1 VDFVLRLPADVKLK
15 GGRSKDLFRSAMS
28 GKLPDNVVH
37 RKKTGFTPP
46 QATWFQGSQSN
57 YLEGVL
63 LSERAL
69 DRGLFRSDFISD
81 VLEGH
86 RSGRTDRRLLIWTLL
101 CMEWWHRIFID
112 GEHSL

>member
-1 VDFVLRLPADVKLK
+1 MANRLPDK
-15 GGRSKDLFRSAMS
+15 
-28 GKLPDNVVH
+28 VVR

-46 QATWFQGSQSN
+46 QATWFQGSQAD
-57 YLEGVL
+57 YIAGVL

-69 DRGLFRSDFISD
+69 DRGLFREEF
-81 VLEGH
+81 VREVMQEH
-86 RSGRTDRRLLIWTLL
+86 RQGSRDRRLLIWTLL